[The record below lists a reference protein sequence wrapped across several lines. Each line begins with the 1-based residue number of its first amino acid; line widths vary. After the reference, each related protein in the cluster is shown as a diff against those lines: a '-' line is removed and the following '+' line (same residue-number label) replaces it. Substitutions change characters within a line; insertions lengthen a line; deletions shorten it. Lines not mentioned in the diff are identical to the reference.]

1 MGKVTAQLLGYE
13 QTLGP
18 IFVSASII
26 ALICAIYVSSG
37 GQAAVILS
45 DVIQG
50 VLLLGAGLWLFAL
63 GISYSAFVSLLI
75 PPFVT
80 ETSPIGWVSV
90 GLWRRQ
96 ITKGQLPVPSI
107 LLSSDEGDAP

>member
-1 MGKVTAQLLGYE
+1 MHEQHASFLLRAPSE
-13 QTLGP
+13 MTDRAS
-18 IFVSASII
+18 VSKPKAFEWWM
-26 ALICAIYVSSG
+26 
-37 GQAAVILS
+37 LS
-45 DVIQG
+45 M
-50 VLLLGAGLWLFAL
+50 FAL